1 MAGAASEA
9 LVVGGGPAGATAAAL
24 LARWGHAVTLLAR
37 PAALT
42 PDLGESI
49 PPSTGKLLDVIGVR
63 GAIDRAR
70 FVRSTGN
77 TVWWGNDT
85 PRIELFAGDRLGWQV
100 TSQAFADILLEHARG
115 AGVDVRIG
123 RADLAAVT
131 GSRAGFVLECT
142 GRAGLLTRARGLREY
157 DSRYRTVAMVG
168 VWRCAQGFDVAD
180 SSHTLIESYD
190 AGWAWSVPRSPHER
204 FVAVMVDPRRL
215 SGKGRPAGAAAPA
228 SAECTKPGRARYRE
242 QLSRTREMARIIA
255 DATLTTEPAGW
266 DASMYRATRYVD
278 GNVLLVGDAASFLD
292 PLSSAGIKKALAS
305 GWLAAIAVHT
315 ALVRPAMRD
324 TALAFFAAREAEV
337 YAAFRAMTG
346 EMFSEAAAW
355 HAHPFWTDRSDE
367 ASSSADRPAIEEAF
381 ERLRRSA
388 SFQVTRSV
396 EVRVEPRPAVR
407 DNEIVLEPRLVS
419 GDEDAGVRY
428 TFGVDLLALIDMAPA
443 YASVPELFAAYHQ
456 RHGPVAL
463 PDVLGALAT
472 ALARKWLVWL

>member
-49 PPSTGKLLDVIGVR
+49 PPSTDKLFDVIGVR
-63 GAIDRAR
+63 GAIDGAR

-77 TVWWGNDT
+77 TVWWGSDT
-85 PRIELFAGDRLGWQV
+85 PRVEPFANGRHGWQV
-100 TSQAFADILLEHARG
+100 TSQAFADILLDHARG

-123 RADLAAVT
+123 RADRAAVT
-131 GSRAGFVLECT
+131 GARAGFVLDCT
-142 GRAGLLTRARGLREY
+142 GRTGLLARARGLREY
-157 DSRYRTVAMVG
+157 DSKYRTVAMVG
-168 VWRCAQGFDVAD
+168 VWRCAQGFDLTD
-180 SSHTLIESYD
+180 PSHTLIESYD
-190 AGWAWSVPRSPHER
+190 GGWAWSVPRSPHER

-215 SGKGRPAGAAAPA
+215 AGKGRPAGDLVAGAAG
-228 SAECTKPGRARYRE
+228 STKPGRARYRE
-242 QLSRTREMARIIA
+242 QLSRTREMARILA
-255 DATLTTEPAGW
+255 GATLTAEPVGW

-278 GNVLLVGDAASFLD
+278 GNVVLVGDAASFLD

-305 GWLAAIAVHT
+305 GWLAAVAVHT
-315 ALVRPAMRD
+315 ALTRPGMRD

-346 EMFSEAAAW
+346 QMFSEAAAG
-355 HAHPFWTDRSDE
+355 HAHAFWTDRSDE
-367 ASSSADRPAIEEAF
+367 AGWSPDRPAIEDAF
-381 ERLRRSA
+381 ERLRRSTA
-388 SFQVTRSV
+388 FQVTHSV
-396 EVRVEPRPAVR
+396 ETRVELRPAVR
-407 DNEIVLEPRLVS
+407 DNQIVLEPFLVS
-419 GDEDAGVRY
+419 GDGDVGVRY

-463 PDVLGALAT
+463 PDFLGALAT
-472 ALARKWLVWL
+472 ALARKWLLWL